1 MSPTP
6 RPHLVSWLQGAFS
19 VLGECFCSSSLLWL
33 VGPGVG
39 VGWGD
44 SGSSSD
50 VPTAVSHLNPGAG
63 VPGRTPGLLVE
74 MVAPVALAGL
84 FVTEL

>member
-1 MSPTP
+1 M
-6 RPHLVSWLQGAFS
+6 
-19 VLGECFCSSSLLWL
+19 
-33 VGPGVG
+33 GPGVG

-44 SGSSSD
+44 SGSFSN
-50 VPTAVSHLNPGAG
+50 VPTAVSHMTPGAG